1 MANYNF
7 DKAQVFAPFNGVVV
21 QRNTELGE
29 FQAPGVAAFQI
40 ASLANN
46 LIVRVSL
53 TGEEVALVHVNQKV
67 KIHLAYSGV
76 VDGIISKIPAIADSR
91 NHLFTIEVL
100 LDETQLTKP
109 LIVGQIARILIYAPT
124 EHFVYRLPIEALNA
138 INEQGEALI
147 TIEKNNRPE
156 QQAFSIYKLD
166 NDFIYLS
173 AQQNSVALDVIT
185 QGWNKLPLISTT
197 K

>member
-1 MANYNF
+1 M
-7 DKAQVFAPFNGVVV
+7 FAPFNGVVV